1 MPSGLR
7 RGGDSRIRVGLDA
20 DAVRGPDGHDEAV
33 ASELADSQPRS
44 SADGGTLLRR
54 LRVMASDAGGRPRR
68 AAHVPRAV
76 VCVDTGVLG
85 PRRATV
91 RLRGDGRTCAAV
103 QVHVPADLAGLLAHG
118 HRLYGPSTGVGLAR
132 CRVRSGPDH
141 RGLARPARGDGRVL
155 RLDRHPRPRLLDV
168 VRLPEAGGKGDPGS
182 QRAEASGRNAP
193 GCDYTASAAPS
204 RLQWLLTTPRE
215 GGSGS
220 IQAERAG
227 CRASPDR
234 SLPRRPWPALR
245 RRPGRTT

>member
-1 MPSGLR
+1 MLSVVLMVTMKRWLQSSLIASLAPLLTVGHYYVVSESWHLTQVEGL
-7 RGGDSRIRVGLDA
+7 VGL
-20 DAVRGPDGHDEAV
+20 PMY
-33 ASELADSQPRS
+33 L
-44 SADGGTLLRR
+44 
-54 LRVMASDAGGRPRR
+54 
-68 AAHVPRAV
+68 AV

-234 SLPRRPWPALR
+234 SLLRRPWPALR